1 MFTFINIIC
10 RIVETVYFIT
20 IIYLKYSNYL
30 FLEEFIFQLAN
41 FFLFFFIFPNQSL
54 LYYLQKTNQLKV
66 KNEKFKLKQKNQIL
80 IYLVN

>member
-30 FLEEFIFQLAN
+30 FLTLAN
-41 FFLFFFIFPNQSL
+41 FFLFFFFSKSIVVILFATK
-54 LYYLQKTNQLKV
+54 KTNQLKV
-66 KNEKFKLKQKNQIL
+66 KNEKFKLKQKKSNINIFSKL
-80 IYLVN
+80 RD